1 MARLTSEVKTY
12 ITQALACF
20 DSPSQVAEAVKKEF
34 GITVSRQQCESH
46 DPTKVTSKGLGK
58 KWVDLFYETRERFKG
73 ETENIAIA
81 NRAYR
86 LRSLGRIAQ
95 KAEDMRNLA
104 LAMQALEQAAKEM
117 GDAYVNRR
125 LDQPGSRPPGGEAGD
140 AEPGDM
146 TADEYVLRPDEDA
159 PANPIL

>member
-1 MARLTSEVKTY
+1 MAALTTEVKTF
-12 ITQALACF
+12 ITEALACF
-20 DSPSQVAEAVKKEF
+20 DSPSQVSEAVKKEF
-34 GITVSRQQCESH
+34 GLTVTRQRCEAY
-46 DPTKVTSKGLGK
+46 DPTKSASKGLGK
-58 KWVDLFYETRERFKG
+58 KWRELFYETRERFKRD
-73 ETENIAIA
+73 TEDIAIA

-86 LRSLGRIAQ
+86 LRSLGRIALR
-95 KAEDMRNLA
+95 AEEMRNLA

-125 LDQPGSRPPGGEAGD
+125 LDQPCRPPGGDAGGAD
-140 AEPGDM
+140 PADM